1 LFVLFY
7 FHEKSFHHEWVFA
20 EEAEADPTEE
30 VEAVS
35 TNESEVTPGVDRH
48 SPSSHKDVHQ

>member
-1 LFVLFY
+1 V
-7 FHEKSFHHEWVFA
+7 KREWVFA